1 MTLYKNIR
9 IASVI
14 GAALLLSTGAALA
27 DGKIAAIRSAD
38 VVKNAPQYKA
48 AETKMK
54 SEFDKRKADLE
65 AKGKQ
70 FADDVKAYQ
79 RDADTMAP
87 DARAKVE
94 KDLNT
99 RQVDLN
105 YAQKKF
111 QEDLGN
117 RDREL
122 TGDLMGKIKTVIEA
136 ISKEKGYDMVMQD
149 PVYVNP
155 ANDITDEVLKRLAS
169 VPATPGK

>member
-1 MTLYKNIR
+1 MMHKTFRAAAVL
-9 IASVI
+9 
-14 GAALLLSTGAALA
+14 GAALLFSTGTAFA

-38 VVKNAPQYKA
+38 LVKDAPQYKA
-48 AETKMK
+48 AEAKMR

-79 RDADTMAP
+79 RDGDTMAP
-87 DARAKVE
+87 DARAKME

-122 TGDLMGKIKTVIEA
+122 TQDLMGKIKSVIDA
-136 ISKEKGYDMVMQD
+136 IAKEKGYDMVMQD

-155 ANDITDEVLKRLAS
+155 ANDITDEVLKRLAAL
-169 VPATPGK
+169 PAAAPAK

>member
-1 MTLYKNIR
+1 MMMHNTFRAAAVL
-9 IASVI
+9 
-14 GAALLLSTGAALA
+14 GAALLFSTGTAFA
-27 DGKIAAIRSAD
+27 DGKIAGIRSAD
-38 VVKNAPQYKA
+38 VVRNAPQYKA
-48 AETKMK
+48 AEAKMK
-54 SEFDKRKADLE
+54 AEFDKRKSDLE

-70 FADDVKAYQ
+70 FADDVKNYQ

-87 DARAKVE
+87 DARAKTE

-122 TGDLMGKIKTVIEA
+122 TQDLMNKVKDVIVA
-136 ISKEKGYDMVMQD
+136 IAKEKGYDVVIQD
-149 PVYVNP
+149 PVYITP
-155 ANDITDEVLKRLAS
+155 ANDITDEVLKRLGA
-169 VPATPGK
+169 AGAK